1 MRGAT
6 IRQAANAGTLAPPT
20 TTYTTTKFLHATL
33 PEGRV
38 RDSEPC
44 ALGPDGIAAIREM
57 VLPKLARGN
66 VVLPAR
72 PRYRLSGSITAPG
85 GCLFELRRRHG
96 AGLVVARIGIG
107 WRDHGAS
114 LVWAA
119 CARRN
124 IDEPRRPW
132 VVDALDAAGVALL
145 NAREAD
151 RIQPMGVAT
160 GQRPRLGRNAAERF
174 PLGPSPAPRR
184 GTPVGSPRDPRVRTT
199 YARLARERRRG
210 GTLDAAGPPR
220 RGAAREPNRRSE
232 SRCAPPLSRDE
243 GGDAMSVF
251 EDRFRKRTI
260 EHVTLPEGASR
271 AAARSQIDTDT
282 LERIRED
289 VLPALA
295 TSTAAQLPAGHG
307 TEQAGA
313 RETRGARDSGRG
325 KGAVCQR
332 RRRSYRSG
340 YVNARGASAAEENT
354 CSGELETTRRRR
366 DRPGEPG
373 PLRERSETAAGRSTS
388 TTRSSERTGRYWTTD
403 PAARSTRWP
412 TTASGATRTCPG
424 GWGSRG
430 DQRAATPNSWL
441 QLRRSVCAAGRSAD
455 APPSTRPRPGCLGAE
470 TLSEKSE
477 AFRARSSNV
486 YRVFSRS
493 PSTVWL
499 VVEAVLPAIGYH
511 SLNAPVFQRTS

>member
-20 TTYTTTKFLHATL
+20 TTYTTTRFLHATL

-38 RDSEPC
+38 RDIEPC

-72 PRYRLSGSITAPG
+72 PRYRLGGSITAPG

-124 IDEPRRPW
+124 MDEPRRPW

-151 RIQPMGVAT
+151 RISRWVSLLASDLAWAVTPPSAFLSDPVL
-160 GQRPRLGRNAAERF
+160 RPGKE
-174 PLGPSPAPRR
+174 PPWE
-184 GTPVGSPRDPRVRTT
+184 
-199 YARLARERRRG
+199 ARETREFGPLTRDLREN
-210 GTLDAAGPPR
+210 DAAGELLMRPGRP
-220 RGAAREPNRRSE
+220 GAAREPNRRSE
-232 SRCAPPLSRDE
+232 SRCAPPLRRDE

-295 TSTAAQLPAGHG
+295 TGVAVAVPGNPDYLLRPVAASEGALAVRL
-307 TEQAGA
+307 ESVAGA
-313 RETRGARDSGRG
+313 ELMTIGIGWSDP
-325 KGAVCQR
+325 
-332 RRRSYRSG
+332 
-340 YVNARGASAAEENT
+340 GASEVWRSMAVATEEPRRPWIADALALESLT
-354 CSGELETTRRRR
+354 ALGDEGVAVALWSGEL
-366 DRPGEPG
+366 
-373 PLRERSETAAGRSTS
+373 
-388 TTRSSERTGRYWTTD
+388 
-403 PAARSTRWP
+403 AR
-412 TTASGATRTCPG
+412 
-424 GWGSRG
+424 
-430 DQRAATPNSWL
+430 
-441 QLRRSVCAAGRSAD
+441 
-455 APPSTRPRPGCLGAE
+455 CLAW
-470 TLSEKSE
+470 
-477 AFRARSSNV
+477 A
-486 YRVFSRS
+486 
-493 PSTVWL
+493 
-499 VVEAVLPAIGYH
+499 VVPDV
-511 SLNAPVFQRTS
+511 